1 MQTYTE
7 AESNANLFAWTGFVR
22 RGRETSDF
30 RTRRAKPVMQAVRLA
45 LPRREPYLCRRQN
58 IRRSRG
64 RHGLP
69 CRSRELRSIPCWNR
83 EASVLCEGGKCYGFT
98 ANWFTFLDRTDNGRA
113 GNAGRMTGGADSA
126 IPPSGKVL
134 RFHGKSIHFP
144 WSEIGLSS
152 LHLSY
157 GILERSLPGK
167 VGKST
172 LHDVGCQE
180 CPNIKPI

>member
-1 MQTYTE
+1 MPQAKHTQKPRKAWLAVQKPRIAQYTVLE
-7 AESNANLFAWTGFVR
+7 PGGLGLVR
-22 RGRETSDF
+22 G
-30 RTRRAKPVMQAVRLA
+30 
-45 LPRREPYLCRRQN
+45 
-58 IRRSRG
+58 
-64 RHGLP
+64 
-69 CRSRELRSIPCWNR
+69 
-83 EASVLCEGGKCYGFT
+83 GGKCYGFT

-126 IPPSGKVL
+126 ITPSGKVL

>member
-22 RGRETSDF
+22 RCRETSDF

-83 EASVLCEGGKCYGFT
+83 EASVLCEGGGSATVSRQIGSLSLERNNCIYST
-98 ANWFTFLDRTDNGRA
+98 ASLRDPCREKW
-113 GNAGRMTGGADSA
+113 
-126 IPPSGKVL
+126 GKV
-134 RFHGKSIHFP
+134 RCTMSDV
-144 WSEIGLSS
+144 
-152 LHLSY
+152 
-157 GILERSLPGK
+157 RSAR
-167 VGKST
+167 T
-172 LHDVGCQE
+172 
-180 CPNIKPI
+180 